1 MSKTRIL
8 VVDDS
13 VVMRR
18 LVCEALSID
27 PDLTILG
34 TAANGRLAMEFV
46 RQERP
51 DLVLLDVEMPEMDGL
66 QTVSALRAFDPSIR
80 TIMLSRFTRQ
90 GATVTVDAL
99 LRGASDHVYLPQNT
113 NNREAM
119 ISFLQEQLIP
129 KLKGPSQSRRR
140 RAVAAESA
148 ADGKSSPQ
156 KIRVLVV
163 NDSAVMRRLV
173 SEALA
178 GDPALEVVGT
188 AADGKLALAAAK
200 QLRPDLILLDVEMP
214 EMNGLEALSALRALD
229 PSIRTIML
237 SRFTRR
243 GASVTVDALLRG
255 ADDHF
260 YLPDNSESPA
270 TTMANLR
277 EALVPQ
283 IKALCFQSPRSKPAE
298 VISKTPAPAVIKP
311 LVNRVGKPIEIVVIG
326 VSTGGPQALSQLM
339 MSFPADWPTPIV
351 IVQHMPP
358 MFTKLLAGQLANRT
372 AMEVS
377 EAVEADVLRAGHAW
391 IAPGDYHTELV
402 RDGEAVQV
410 RLTQGLHQNCCRP
423 SVDVLFRSVAATY
436 GASALAVVLTG
447 MGQDGLR
454 GCEAIVAAGGQ
465 VLVQDEA
472 SSVVW
477 GMPGAVAKA
486 GLADKILPL
495 DQIGTEI
502 TRLVWQSR
510 VANVAT
516 CETSSDAPLLT
527 PHLENL
533 CEQQHAV

>member
-18 LVCEALSID
+18 LVCEALSSD
-27 PDLTILG
+27 PELTILG
-34 TAANGRLAMEFV
+34 TAANGRLAMEMA

-66 QTVSALRAFDPSIR
+66 QTLSALRALDPSIR
-80 TIMLSRFTRQ
+80 TIMVSRFTRQ

-113 NNREAM
+113 NNRESM

-129 KLKGPSQSRRR
+129 KLKGRSRPQRR
-140 RAVAAESA
+140 VVAVNNA
-148 ADGKSSPQ
+148 ADGTLSPQ
-156 KIRVLVV
+156 RIRVLVV
-163 NDSAVMRRLV
+163 NDSAMMRRII
-173 SEALA
+173 SESLA

-188 AADGKLALAAAK
+188 AADGKLAISAAK
-200 QLRPDLILLDVEMP
+200 QLRPDLVLLDVEMP
-214 EMNGLEALSALRALD
+214 EMDGLEALSALRAQD
-229 PSIRTIML
+229 PSMRVIML

-243 GASVTVDALLRG
+243 GASVTIDALLRG

-260 YLPDNSESPA
+260 YLAES
-270 TTMANLR
+270 TTSPTTTIANLR
-277 EALVPQ
+277 EALTPQ
-283 IKALCFQSPRSKPAE
+283 IKAICFQGPR
-298 VISKTPAPAVIKP
+298 VKTVEADSQTVAPTAIKP
-311 LVNRVGKPIEIVVIG
+311 VVSPNRMPIEIVVIG
-326 VSTGGPQALSQLM
+326 VSTGGPQALSQIM

-351 IVQHMPP
+351 IAQHMPP

-377 EAVEADVLRAGHAW
+377 EAREGDLIHAGHAW
-391 IAPGDYHTELV
+391 IAPGDYQTELV
-402 RDGEAVQV
+402 RDDQKVKV
-410 RLTQGLHQNCCRP
+410 RVTQGLHHNCCSP

-447 MGQDGLR
+447 MGQDGLY
-454 GCEAIVAAGGQ
+454 GCEAIRSAGGQ

-486 GLADKILPL
+486 GLANQVVPL
-495 DQIGTEI
+495 CQMGSEI
-502 TRLVWQSR
+502 TRIVWQSR
-510 VANVAT
+510 SAALAT
-516 CETSSDAPLLT
+516 GETSSATPLPT

-533 CEQQHAV
+533 REPQHAV

>member
-1 MSKTRIL
+1 MSRTRIL

-27 PDLTILG
+27 PELTILG
-34 TAANGRLAMEFV
+34 TAANGRLAMEMV
-46 RQERP
+46 REERP

-66 QTVSALRAFDPSIR
+66 QTVSALRALDPSIR

-129 KLKGPSQSRRR
+129 KLKGPSQPRRR
-140 RAVAAESA
+140 LVATNSA

-163 NDSAVMRRLV
+163 NDSAVMRRLIAE
-173 SEALA
+173 SLS
-178 GDPALEVVGT
+178 GDPALEVVGA
-188 AADGKLALAAAK
+188 AADGKLALTAAK
-200 QLRPDLILLDVEMP
+200 QLRPDLVLLDVEMP
-214 EMNGLEALSALRALD
+214 EMDGLQALSALRALD

-260 YLPDNSESPA
+260 YLSESNESP
-270 TTMANLR
+270 TTTIANLR

-283 IKALCFQSPRSKPAE
+283 IKALCFQGPRVKSAE
-298 VISKTPAPAVIKP
+298 ATSSTVAPTAIKP
-311 LVNRVGKPIEIVVIG
+311 VVSPIRKPIEIVVIG
-326 VSTGGPQALSQLM
+326 VSTGGPQALSQVM
-339 MSFPADWPTPIV
+339 MSFSADWPTPIV

-377 EAVEADVLRAGHAW
+377 EAVEGDVLRAGHAW

-402 RDGEAVQV
+402 RDDQAMKV

-454 GCEAIVAAGGQ
+454 GSEAIRAAGGQ

-486 GLADKILPL
+486 GLANQVLPL
-495 DQIGTEI
+495 GQIGSEI
-502 TRLVWQSR
+502 TRIVWQSR
-510 VANVAT
+510 SATLANS
-516 CETSSDAPLLT
+516 ETSSTAPLST

-533 CEQQHAV
+533 CEPQHAV

>member
-18 LVCEALSID
+18 LVCEALSTD

-34 TAANGRLAMEFV
+34 TAANGRLAMEMV

-66 QTVSALRAFDPSIR
+66 QTVSALRALDPSIR

-119 ISFLQEQLIP
+119 VSFLQEQLIP
-129 KLKGPSQSRRR
+129 KLKGPSQPRRR
-140 RAVAAESA
+140 VVAANNV
-148 ADGKSSPQ
+148 ADGKSSSQ
-156 KIRVLVV
+156 RIRVLVV
-163 NDSAVMRRLV
+163 NDSAVMRRVV
-173 SEALA
+173 SEALS

-200 QLRPDLILLDVEMP
+200 LLRPDLVLLDVEMP
-214 EMNGLEALSALRALD
+214 EMDGLQALSALRTQD

-260 YLPDNSESPA
+260 YLPESTESL
-270 TTMANLR
+270 TTTIANLR
-277 EALVPQ
+277 EALIPQ
-283 IKALCFQSPRSKPAE
+283 IKALCFQGPRIKPAE
-298 VISKTPAPAVIKP
+298 VASKPTVSPTIKP
-311 LVNRVGKPIEIVVIG
+311 PVNRAGKPIEIVVIG

-377 EAVEADVLRAGHAW
+377 EAVEGDVLHAGHAW

-402 RDGEAVQV
+402 RDDQAMKV

-447 MGQDGLR
+447 MGQDGLH
-454 GCEAIVAAGGQ
+454 GCESIVAAGGQ

-502 TRLVWQSR
+502 TRIVWQSR
-510 VANVAT
+510 SAILAT
-516 CETSSDAPLLT
+516 RETSADTPLLI

>member
-27 PDLTILG
+27 PELIILG
-34 TAANGRLAMEFV
+34 TAANGRLAMEMV
-46 RQERP
+46 RKERP

-66 QTVSALRAFDPSIR
+66 QTVSALRALDPSIR

-129 KLKGPSQSRRR
+129 KLKGPSQPRRR
-140 RAVAAESA
+140 VVATNSA
-148 ADGKSSPQ
+148 ADGKSSPR

-163 NDSAVMRRLV
+163 NDSAVMRRVV
-173 SEALA
+173 SEALS

-188 AADGKLALAAAK
+188 AADGKLAIAAAK

-243 GASVTVDALLRG
+243 GATVTVDALLRG

-260 YLPDNSESPA
+260 YLPESTNSPIA
-270 TTMANLR
+270 TITNLR

-298 VISKTPAPAVIKP
+298 VASKSPAPLTIKP
-311 LVNRVGKPIEIVVIG
+311 SVNRVGKPIEIVVIG

-377 EAVEADVLRAGHAW
+377 EAVEGDVLRAGHAW

-402 RDGEAVQV
+402 RDDQSVKV

-436 GASALAVVLTG
+436 GTSALAVVLTG

-495 DQIGTEI
+495 GQIGAEI
-502 TRLVWQSR
+502 TRIVWQSR
-510 VANVAT
+510 SATLTT
-516 CETSSDAPLLT
+516 CETNSAAPLLI
-527 PHLENL
+527 PRLENL
-533 CEQQHAV
+533 CEPQHAV

>member
-1 MSKTRIL
+1 MSRTRIL

-27 PDLTILG
+27 PELTILG
-34 TAANGRLAMEFV
+34 TAANGRLAMEMV

-66 QTVSALRAFDPSIR
+66 QTVSALRALDPSIR

-129 KLKGPSQSRRR
+129 KLKGSSQPRRR
-140 RAVAAESA
+140 VVAANNA
-148 ADGKSSPQ
+148 ADGRSSPQ
-156 KIRVLVV
+156 KTRVLVV
-163 NDSAVMRRLV
+163 NDSAVMCRLV
-173 SEALA
+173 TESLA

-188 AADGKLALAAAK
+188 AADGKLAVAAAK
-200 QLRPDLILLDVEMP
+200 LLRPDLVLLDVEMP
-214 EMNGLEALSALRALD
+214 EMDGLQALSALRAQD

-260 YLPDNSESPA
+260 YLPESTASPA
-270 TTMANLR
+270 TTIANLR

-283 IKALCFQSPRSKPAE
+283 IKALCFQSPRVKPAD
-298 VISKTPAPAVIKP
+298 VASQTVAPPAIKP
-311 LVNRVGKPIEIVVIG
+311 IVSPIRKPIEIVVIG
-326 VSTGGPQALSQLM
+326 VSTGGPQALSQVM

-377 EAVEADVLRAGHAW
+377 EAAEGDVLQAGHAW
-391 IAPGDYHTELV
+391 IAPGDYHTELI
-402 RDGEAVQV
+402 RDDQSVKV
-410 RLTQGLHQNCCRP
+410 RLTQSLHQNCCRP
-423 SVDVLFRSVAATY
+423 SVDVLFRSVAATH

-454 GCEAIVAAGGQ
+454 GCEAIRAAGGQ
-465 VLVQDEA
+465 VLAQDEA

-486 GLADKILPL
+486 GLANQVLPL
-495 DQIGTEI
+495 GQIGSEI
-502 TRLVWQSR
+502 TRIVWQSR
-510 VANVAT
+510 AANLAT
-516 CETSSDAPLLT
+516 CETSPAAPLLT